1 MLYEKIERD
10 FILKLK
16 LELVIC
22 NICNIFK
29 KKERKEKI
37 LSYSKWFMYIL
48 YEYLIYERY
57 ENECMRVIKWV
68 VFYGYYKIL

>member
-16 LELVIC
+16 LDLVIC

-29 KKERKEKI
+29 EKKGKEENI
-37 LSYSKWFMYIL
+37 SYGKCFMYIL
-48 YEYLIYERY
+48 YEYLIYESY
-57 ENECMRVIKWV
+57 EIECMRVIKWV